1 MATTKAFNLGLLGI
15 IELLL
20 DGRSTD
26 AQRDTH
32 PCDAIRIRDAY
43 SPPGGETAKSLLFPR
58 MQHAGRHGARADC
71 PPGALNTGWDL
82 PNVNKCKYPVTLRC
96 NNPFSGRTAT

>member
-43 SPPGGETAKSLLFPR
+43 SPPGGGTAKPLFIPSHATRRLTRRACGLPARRPQHR
-58 MQHAGRHGARADC
+58 MDRA
-71 PPGALNTGWDL
+71 
-82 PNVNKCKYPVTLRC
+82 NVNKCKYPVTLRRS
-96 NNPFSGRTAT
+96 NAFSAWTAT